1 MQNSFRSVRRSEFV
15 LSDQFP
21 QPAADGV
28 RIFQTQAGRVKADD
42 AAGSLRRINVDRR
55 SSVLQRNA
63 DVHAG
68 HLEAPLEREDE
79 PGCRAAGAHFG
90 PGVAER
96 AGGRIEALYQTEQAV
111 MADLRQAFRAVAV
124 LQRL

>member
-1 MQNSFRSVRRSEFV
+1 M

-28 RIFQTQAGRVKADD
+28 RVFRTQAGMAKADD
-42 AAGSLRRINVDRR
+42 AAGSLRRIYMNRR
-55 SSVLQRNA
+55 GAVLQRNT

-68 HLEAPLEREDE
+68 HFEAALERKDE

-90 PGVAER
+90 PG
-96 AGGRIEALYQTEQAV
+96 I
-111 MADLRQAFRAVAV
+111 ADLPTLMA
-124 LQRL
+124 L